1 MWIKP
6 ALFMYSLILFS
17 SEGTWGCDPIK
28 TQGPEYIA
36 VDVFLLFF
44 VSVSQIYEEH
54 AWKQKSKKA
63 TAGKMKHASPRIVQ
77 TWLCLV
83 IEILKNYC
91 KRIRKYI
98 FISLIHSLVI
108 GTGIT
113 SQHASLSFIHWTTS
127 FSFFLCMSL
136 NNKMLCLKRV
146 INNFWILYL

>member
-83 IEILKNYC
+83 IEILKKLLQKN
-91 KRIRKYI
+91 KKIH
-98 FISLIHSLVI
+98 FHISDSQLGYWHRHHLSTRFTLV
-108 GTGIT
+108 
-113 SQHASLSFIHWTTS
+113 HWTTS